1 MFELHLSTA
10 PYDEVEPM
18 ACQKGLNM
26 RKTKF
31 VLIASLTVLQMALA
45 LQFAVAAPMAHGS
58 FNGVQGPGYALP
70 SGKLTF
76 IATALNDG
84 DSTGW
89 FRICVIHLGPNTND
103 YFPNPRDEVSDE
115 VGVHCSKT
123 VQTEPGERMTFTSDK
138 FRMRSVPSETF
149 WILLAVQQQ
158 SPILGGED
166 GTDIINLSVDDLRT
180 EIVINLYA

>member
-1 MFELHLSTA
+1 
-10 PYDEVEPM
+10 M

-58 FNGVQGPGYALP
+58 FNGVTGPGYALP

-76 IATALNDG
+76 IATAVNDG

-123 VQTEPGERMTFTSDK
+123 LQTEPGERMTFTSDK

-166 GTDIINLSVDDLRT
+166 GTDIINLSVDDLRA